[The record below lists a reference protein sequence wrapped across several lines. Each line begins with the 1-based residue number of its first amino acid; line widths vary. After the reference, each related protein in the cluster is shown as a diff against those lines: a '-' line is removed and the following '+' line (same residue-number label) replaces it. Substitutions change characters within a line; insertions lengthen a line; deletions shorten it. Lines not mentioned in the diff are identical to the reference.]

1 MSMNDAHRDRTLVVA
16 LAVRNQGSRLYGK
29 PLQNLDVQSGTTIL
43 ANIVAC
49 LQTINC
55 IDKIVLGIAAGTE
68 NAIFVDYAQKEKL
81 FFILGDETDVL
92 ARLIA
97 CGEEAGASDIFR
109 ATSESPFPSFEYVQ
123 QAWDQ
128 HLLSGADATFFDDV
142 IDGCGFEIIKLDALK
157 VSHKKGLKRHRSE
170 LCTLY
175 LRENARDFNLQKYK
189 SPPELNRKD
198 LRLTVDN
205 PEDLVVCR
213 AVYKNFISK
222 APLIPIFKIV
232 EFLDLN
238 SSLIS
243 LAQPFTEEG
252 YKSMYIWNKNE

>member
-1 MSMNDAHRDRTLVVA
+1 LKSASQRRKLIVA

-29 PLQNLDVQSGTTIL
+29 PLQNLDISSGTTIL

-49 LQTINC
+49 LKSVDC
-55 IDKIVLGIAAGTE
+55 LDEIVLGIAEGVE
-68 NAIFVDYAQKEKL
+68 NAIFIDYAEQESL
-81 FFILGDETDVL
+81 PFVVGDEIDVL
-92 ARLIA
+92 GRLVA
-97 CGEEAGASDIFR
+97 CGEEVDASDIFR
-109 ATSESPFPSFEYVQ
+109 ITSESPFPSFEYIQ
-123 QAWDQ
+123 EAWDQ
-128 HLLSGADATFFDDV
+128 HLISGADATFFDDV
-142 IDGCGFEIIKLDALK
+142 VDGCGFEIIKLDALK
-157 VSHKKGLKRHRSE
+157 VSHKKGSKRHRSE

-175 LRENARDFNLQKYK
+175 LRENEKDFNLQKYK
-189 SPPELNRKD
+189 SPPELDRKD

-213 AVYKNFISK
+213 AVYKNFASK